1 MGIVH
6 DSSARF
12 DTTASVVVIGA
23 GGAGATAALA
33 ARSAG
38 ADVLVLDRDAAPSG
52 ATACSSGMVPAAG
65 TAEQT
70 ARGIADSPQRFADD
84 IQAKANGSAYA
95 PLVKALTRSIGERC
109 SSG

>member
-1 MGIVH
+1 MSIVV

-12 DTTASVVVIGA
+12 STAVPIVVIGA
-23 GGAGATAALA
+23 GGAGSIAALA
-33 ARSAG
+33 ARCAG

-65 TAEQT
+65 TAEQK

-84 IQAKANGSAYA
+84 IQA
-95 PLVKALTRSIGERC
+95 
-109 SSG
+109 